1 MLLMLLNCKHAGGAA
16 LHAVQA
22 ADDKFVMFGH
32 AESNPCFL
40 PHYICVAAPL
50 ARAAPPARGERR
62 AHDHQAGQG
71 PLAAKDTA
79 AGMSQ
84 GPGTAP
90 RAPAAGSASRRR
102 RLAILAALALAV
114 AAAAGIS
121 GYVISGHSA
130 TAGAGLRVSG
140 IPATISDSM
149 VSLMNLDTLPRKAA
163 PGFAFTDQAGRTM
176 TLSDFRG
183 KVVVLEFLD
192 PHCTDICPIV
202 SREFLDAYH
211 YLGPLA
217 GRVVFAG
224 INVNPYHT
232 RVQDVLAFSS
242 EQQLTTIPDWH
253 YFTGPGPRLR
263 PVWDAYH
270 IYVQAPNPSADVVH
284 TSAVYFIDPQGRER
298 YLASPQVDHA
308 KSGAS
313 YLPAD
318 QITTWGR
325 AIASLA
331 RSLAQLS
338 RSRHPQQTLRFCWPS
353 ASTARRRLWMHGPAT
368 WSSSACPVSPVGA
381 MSPTPQVGDSEY
393 S

>member
-1 MLLMLLNCKHAGGAA
+1 VEKGVRMI
-16 LHAVQA
+16 VRPVRDRSQ
-22 ADDKFVMFGH
+22 
-32 AESNPCFL
+32 
-40 PHYICVAAPL
+40 
-50 ARAAPPARGERR
+50 RR
-62 AHDHQAGQG
+62 
-71 PLAAKDTA
+71 DTA
-79 AGMSQ
+79 AGLSQ
-84 GPGTAP
+84 GPGTAS
-90 RAPAAGSASRRR
+90 RAPATGSASRRR
-102 RLAILAALALAV
+102 RIAIFASLALAV

-121 GYVISGHSA
+121 GYVIGGHSA
-130 TAGAGLRVSG
+130 PAGTELRVSG
-140 IPATISDSM
+140 IPASISDSM

-183 KVVVLEFLD
+183 EVVVLEFLD

-202 SREFLDAYH
+202 SREFLEAYH
-211 YLGPLA
+211 DLGPLA

-232 RVQDVLAFSS
+232 RVQDVLAFSR

-253 YFTGPGPRLR
+253 YFTGPVPRLR
-263 PVWDAYH
+263 PVWDSYH

-325 AIASLA
+325 AIAALA
-331 RSLAQLS
+331 RSLT
-338 RSRHPQQTLRFCWPS
+338 R
-353 ASTARRRLWMHGPAT
+353 
-368 WSSSACPVSPVGA
+368 
-381 MSPTPQVGDSEY
+381 
-393 S
+393 

>member
-1 MLLMLLNCKHAGGAA
+1 
-16 LHAVQA
+16 
-22 ADDKFVMFGH
+22 MFGH
-32 AESNPCFL
+32 AENNPCFL
-40 PHYICVAAPL
+40 PHYVRMTGPHRWPGRPRQPAEKG
-50 ARAAPPARGERR
+50 ARMIVRPVRYRSRR
-62 AHDHQAGQG
+62 
-71 PLAAKDTA
+71 KDTA
-79 AGMSQ
+79 VGLSQ

-90 RAPAAGSASRRR
+90 RAPAAASARRR
-102 RLAILAALALAV
+102 GRLAMLAALALAV
-114 AAAAGIS
+114 AAAAGTS
-121 GYVISGHSA
+121 GYVIGGHPG
-130 TAGAGLRVSG
+130 TAGVELRASG
-140 IPATISDSM
+140 IPASISDSIA
-149 VSLMNLDTLPRKAA
+149 SLMNLDTLPHKAA

-211 YLGPLA
+211 DLGTLA

-232 RVQDVLAFSS
+232 RGQDVLAFSR

-253 YFTGPGPRLR
+253 YFTGPVPRLR

-284 TSAVYFIDPQGRER
+284 TSAAYFIDPQGRER

-308 KSGAS
+308 QSGAS

-318 QITTWGR
+318 QISAWGR
-325 AIASLA
+325 AIAALA

-338 RSRHPQQTLRFCWPS
+338 PGRLCRQDAVGLRGGRE
-353 ASTARRRLWMHGPAT
+353 TVRERVARRWHRRLRMLRSLAGQ
-368 WSSSACPVSPVGA
+368 G
-381 MSPTPQVGDSEY
+381 
-393 S
+393 

>member
-1 MLLMLLNCKHAGGAA
+1 
-16 LHAVQA
+16 
-22 ADDKFVMFGH
+22 MFGRT
-32 AESNPCFL
+32 ENNPCFL
-40 PHYICVAAPL
+40 PQYVRVAGPH
-50 ARAAPPARGERR
+50 RWPGRPRQPVEKGVRMIVRPVRDRSRR
-62 AHDHQAGQG
+62 
-71 PLAAKDTA
+71 KDTA
-79 AGMSQ
+79 VGMSQ
-84 GPGTAP
+84 GPGTAS
-90 RAPAAGSASRRR
+90 RAPAAPSASRRW
-102 RLAILAALALAV
+102 RLAIFSALALAV

-121 GYVISGHSA
+121 GYVISGHPA
-130 TAGAGLRVSG
+130 TADAGLRVSG
-140 IPATISDSM
+140 IPASISDSM

-163 PGFAFTDQAGRTM
+163 PGFAFTDQAGQAM

-202 SREFLDAYH
+202 SREFLDAYR

-253 YFTGPGPRLR
+253 YFTAPVPRLR

-270 IYVQAPNPSADVVH
+270 IYVQAPDPSADIVH

-318 QITTWGR
+318 QITAWGR
-325 AIASLA
+325 AIAALA
-331 RSLAQLS
+331 RSLAQL
-338 RSRHPQQTLRFCWPS
+338 F
-353 ASTARRRLWMHGPAT
+353 RRAPCRQDAVVCAAAG
-368 WSSSACPVSPVGA
+368 SCSG
-381 MSPTPQVGDSEY
+381 
-393 S
+393 